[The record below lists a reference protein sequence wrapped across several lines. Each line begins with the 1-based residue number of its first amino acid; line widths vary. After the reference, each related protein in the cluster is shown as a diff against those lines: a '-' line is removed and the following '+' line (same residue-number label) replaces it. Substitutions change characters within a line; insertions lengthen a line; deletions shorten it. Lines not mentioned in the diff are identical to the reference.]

1 MWEISYSWKSPNFPS
16 SQNFLKHMY
25 PGDWTKEV
33 QSVYTV
39 FYAPDLFL
47 KNAELPATST
57 HRSGLKECSGFMY
70 QLYSLSQ
77 SEAGIAI
84 PIWGIKNT
92 LSYPSKICYS
102 LWYFS
107 YLFLLQKIEQKQM
120 DTTSRLVWIL
130 SVASLLQ
137 YTNFKIYNCI
147 VTDGNGMNITHGNVN
162 FLVHLVQSPH
172 LRRISVKSVDSN
184 GFPFT
189 FYC

>member
-84 PIWGIKNT
+84 PIWDIKNT

-107 YLFLLQKIEQKQM
+107 YLFSLQKIEQKQM

-130 SVASLLQ
+130 SVANNPWPAYYNTLISKYTIASLQ
-137 YTNFKIYNCI
+137 T
-147 VTDGNGMNITHGNVN
+147 GMVWT
-162 FLVHLVQSPH
+162 LLMETS
-172 LRRISVKSVDSN
+172 IS
-184 GFPFT
+184 
-189 FYC
+189 